1 MAKIENVMLRQQSDR
16 YFPMT
21 AHYIFDLGAYYVN
34 VFNYIELILQTKEEE
49 KQIVYR
55 EKREVPSFGMEF
67 TLDFFSQ
74 PNLEFDTEYEY
85 YFLPYSDESTP
96 IVDGQSN
103 IATLQFKTNEI
114 FKALYFTPLRDDTA
128 SDDCPVFG
136 FDPPNLND
144 FNPATFSKYYTI
156 NAWISCLDP
165 EGIAGNTI
173 SYKRFSDAANP
184 YFSFWN
190 VFNKTPIKSGNY
202 AMTLNYTVT
211 KNNSQGLTW
220 TGQGSTHLIQKI
232 ADTRANLNN
241 FEYTVS
247 VDEQDKQKC
256 TINMTYPK
264 PIPSDITDLTFSVI
278 DNGNYRLTYDLLRD
292 GYSFYPHEL
301 GDLEGNKTYSTIL
314 TPARTLTRWNN
325 IQEKGKDIVKTNSFT
340 LAKWERPAAATNLRF
355 ENNYFCWD
363 SAEGAKRYEV
373 LMNGKVMSVVQSTE
387 KLQYSLSNLDGQDFG
402 TFIFS
407 VNAINDV
414 GSQISGTRSYIKSP
428 NTVNNLIISKIN
440 REEKKITLNWGSEY
454 SKDRTFKIY
463 LDGIVISSGTTDT
476 HFSYYYGDGAPIV
489 FKHNNKYIFAVST
502 VINNTESQ
510 NNTALTYTYVETD
523 IMKDGIKKARI
534 KLDEGETPDYPI
546 VVDAENVNITYH
558 NGEIDNVQ
566 NALDKKAERQYYQDD
581 KIRLGGNPNQMQAGW
596 SVAVGDLSTNA
607 SQPYSIA
614 VGRNANAQGV
624 TSISLGTATFAKGE
638 SSAAFNQNNW
648 VWAPYSFGEG
658 LDNTIT
664 ENAQAAHAEGSQNRN
679 NGNYSHTEG
688 FKNVAN
694 GEYSHAEGSETTAN
708 KRGAHAEGFNT
719 TANGNFSHVEGNSTV
734 ANGEF
739 SHAEGSETTTNKKG
753 AHAEG
758 IWTAATGEASH
769 VEGYGDHNWKPTN
782 PHTGEIIQ
790 GYNEAAG
797 FGSHAEGVGTKAW
810 GYASHA
816 EGVRNM
822 ITDGATGAH
831 VGGMESIA
839 KGNASFVHGV
849 NCVAIGD
856 RSSAFGL
863 GNTAIRANQMVVG
876 EYAEST
882 SLANFIVGA
891 GTAEKRYNAFAVD
904 YNGNIWLGSDNVNF
918 GEKRL
923 IADNVNANFNSI
935 RIGHLTTIKETKYSS
950 STYLKVPS
958 LFSEGDIS
966 CNRLFERG
974 RDYAEYI
981 YPWEDNNINKED
993 RIGFFVTVK
1002 NQKIKKA
1009 DFNDNII
1016 GITSETYGI
1025 LGSPDAMGE
1034 WHKKYQT
1041 DFLGRVI
1048 KDETGSPMLSEE
1060 YDDSKADS
1068 YISRSERP
1076 EWSAVGLMGQI
1087 YVRDDG
1093 TCIPGQWCK
1102 CADGGIATY
1111 ADKQDLNTW
1120 IVLERVSDNTV
1131 KILFK

>member
-1 MAKIENVMLRQQSDR
+1 MAKIENVVLRQQSDR

-21 AHYIFDLGAYYVN
+21 AHYIFDLGANYVN
-34 VFNYIELILQTKEEE
+34 VFKYIELILQTKEEE

-55 EKREVPSFGMEF
+55 EKQEVPSFGMVF

-74 PNLEFDTEYEY
+74 PNLKFDTEYEY

-96 IVDGQSN
+96 IVDSKSD

-114 FKALYFTPLRDDTA
+114 FKALYFTPLRDETA

-136 FDPPNLND
+136 FNPPNLND

-165 EGIAGNTI
+165 EGIAGSTI

-202 AMTLNYTVT
+202 EMTLNYTVT

-220 TGQGSTHLIQKI
+220 TGQGYTHLIQKT

-241 FEYTVS
+241 FEYTIS

-256 TINMTYPK
+256 TINITYPK

-325 IQEKGKDIVKTNSFT
+325 IQEEGKDIVKTNSFT

-363 SAEGAKRYEV
+363 AAEGAKRYEV

-476 HFSYYYGDGAPIV
+476 HFSYYYGDGAPVV

-510 NNTALTYTYVETD
+510 NNAALTYTYVETD

-581 KIRLGGNPNQMQAGW
+581 KIKLGGNPNQMQAGW
-596 SVAVGDLSTNA
+596 SIAVGDLSTNA
-607 SQPYSIA
+607 TQPYSIA

-624 TSISLGTATFAKGE
+624 SSISLGTATFAKGE
-638 SSAAFNQNNW
+638 CSAAFNQNNW

-688 FKNVAN
+688 LKNVAN

-708 KRGAHAEGFNT
+708 GKGTHSEGFSTVADGEASHAEGRKTIASRNYSHAEGYVTTASGEASHAEGSYTSATASGAHAEGRDSSAKGFDSHAEGLFT
-719 TANGNFSHVEGNSTV
+719 TASGDSSHAEGNSTV
-734 ANGEF
+734 ANGKF
-739 SHAEGSETTTNKKG
+739 SHAEGSETTTNKQG

-758 IWTAATGEASH
+758 IWTSATGEASH
-769 VEGYGDHNWKPTN
+769 VEGYGDLNWKPTN
-782 PHTGEIIQ
+782 PHNGEIIQ
-790 GYNEAAG
+790 GHNEAAG

-816 EGVRNM
+816 EGVHNM

-849 NCVAIGD
+849 NCVASGD

-904 YNGNIWLGSDNVNF
+904 YNGNIWLGSDNADF
-918 GEKRL
+918 GEKELR
-923 IADNVNANFNSI
+923 ANNVNASFKNVLAYNIPLLREVIYYNNS
-935 RIGHLTTIKETKYSS
+935 TIKIASEGGGLVSLS
-950 STYLKVPS
+950 STSFESTPNTEILHLYLKIEESPYMGS
-958 LFSEGDIS
+958 SIYCYTASNGQFLF
-966 CNRLFERG
+966 
-974 RDYAEYI
+974 
-981 YPWEDNNINKED
+981 K
-993 RIGFFVTVK
+993 V
-1002 NQKIKKA
+1002 
-1009 DFNDNII
+1009 
-1016 GITSETYGI
+1016 
-1025 LGSPDAMGE
+1025 
-1034 WHKKYQT
+1034 
-1041 DFLGRVI
+1041 
-1048 KDETGSPMLSEE
+1048 
-1060 YDDSKADS
+1060 DDSV
-1068 YISRSERP
+1068 IS
-1076 EWSAVGLMGQI
+1076 WLTSAANGASVKVIFI
-1087 YVRDDG
+1087 YRN
-1093 TCIPGQWCK
+1093 IK
-1102 CADGGIATY
+1102 
-1111 ADKQDLNTW
+1111 
-1120 IVLERVSDNTV
+1120 
-1131 KILFK
+1131 